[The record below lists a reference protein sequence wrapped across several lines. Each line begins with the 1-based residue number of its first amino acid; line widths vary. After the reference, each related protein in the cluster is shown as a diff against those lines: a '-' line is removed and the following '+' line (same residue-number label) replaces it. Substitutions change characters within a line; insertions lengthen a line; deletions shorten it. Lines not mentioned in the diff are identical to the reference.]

1 MIPVLSL
8 DSSGSGAIA
17 RFCGKVKFTARASPA
32 TIVVVERES
41 AAQELIDQ
49 ALRGSGHRVLMTT
62 DPLEALQLGQRVR
75 IDVLVDDVELS
86 DQRPTLV
93 ERLRSVQPEMRI
105 VRVLDPDERNLSEL
119 NGGVVLRR
127 PFSLDELER
136 AVEQALAEES
146 AID

>member
-1 MIPVLSL
+1 
-8 DSSGSGAIA
+8 
-17 RFCGKVKFTARASPA
+17 
-32 TIVVVERES
+32 
-41 AAQELIDQ
+41 
-49 ALRGSGHRVLMTT
+49 MTT

-119 NGGVVLRR
+119 NGGAVLRR

-146 AID
+146 AIE

>member
-1 MIPVLSL
+1 
-8 DSSGSGAIA
+8 
-17 RFCGKVKFTARASPA
+17 
-32 TIVVVERES
+32 
-41 AAQELIDQ
+41 
-49 ALRGSGHRVLMTT
+49 MTT

>member
-1 MIPVLSL
+1 
-8 DSSGSGAIA
+8 
-17 RFCGKVKFTARASPA
+17 
-32 TIVVVERES
+32 
-41 AAQELIDQ
+41 
-49 ALRGSGHRVLMTT
+49 MTT

-119 NGGVVLRR
+119 NGGVGLRR

-146 AID
+146 AIE

>member
-1 MIPVLSL
+1 
-8 DSSGSGAIA
+8 
-17 RFCGKVKFTARASPA
+17 
-32 TIVVVERES
+32 
-41 AAQELIDQ
+41 
-49 ALRGSGHRVLMTT
+49 MTT

-146 AID
+146 AIE

>member
-1 MIPVLSL
+1 
-8 DSSGSGAIA
+8 
-17 RFCGKVKFTARASPA
+17 
-32 TIVVVERES
+32 
-41 AAQELIDQ
+41 
-49 ALRGSGHRVLMTT
+49 MTT

-119 NGGVVLRR
+119 NAGVVLRR

-146 AID
+146 AIE